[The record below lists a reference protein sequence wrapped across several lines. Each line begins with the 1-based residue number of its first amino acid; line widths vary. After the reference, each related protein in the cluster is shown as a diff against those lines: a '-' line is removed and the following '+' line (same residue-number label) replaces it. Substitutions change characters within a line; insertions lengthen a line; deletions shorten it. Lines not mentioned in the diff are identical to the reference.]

1 MSKKSSFRRHRPLIT
16 VYTVTP
22 EAWNQVRAHLGW
34 PATGEPVP
42 YDVCQ
47 QLGKDSA
54 AVHDGGLRVLLVL
67 IAEAWQHSYPVPP
80 HRILVQD

>member
-16 VYTVTP
+16 AYTVTP
-22 EAWNQVRAHLGW
+22 DAWNQVRAHLGW

-47 QLGKDSA
+47 QLGQESA
-54 AVHDGGLRVLLVL
+54 AVHDGRLRVLLVL
-67 IAEAWQHSYPVPP
+67 IAEGWQQSYPVPP
-80 HRILVQD
+80 HTILVQD